1 MSSPFVAVRAVVRP
15 SGPASFLPS
24 LREHTHTLSLSLSSR
39 SSLST
44 SSLLSLSSSDLRW
57 LLGGPIPNHDTRQFT
72 RSPVRDNAKT
82 RKARDVCVCVLVITV
97 LRPQFKRCVSQ
108 HRVWSSGHCVVPLL
122 LRTQQPAPELASINI
137 FCSLAEKT
145 TCGAGKVT
153 KPNTQ
158 TQDAKSTL

>member
-24 LREHTHTLSLSLSSR
+24 LREHTHTLSLSLSVFSF
-39 SSLST
+39 LSFYFV
-44 SSLLSLSSSDLRW
+44 SVVS
-57 LLGGPIPNHDTRQFT
+57 
-72 RSPVRDNAKT
+72 
-82 RKARDVCVCVLVITV
+82 VLVGPEVAPWWPDPKPRHETV
-97 LRPQFKRCVSQ
+97 YAQSCARQRKDTKGARRVCPSDHRPASSIQACVSQ
-108 HRVWSSGHCVVPLL
+108 HRVWSSGHCAVPLL

-158 TQDAKSTL
+158 TQDAKSPL